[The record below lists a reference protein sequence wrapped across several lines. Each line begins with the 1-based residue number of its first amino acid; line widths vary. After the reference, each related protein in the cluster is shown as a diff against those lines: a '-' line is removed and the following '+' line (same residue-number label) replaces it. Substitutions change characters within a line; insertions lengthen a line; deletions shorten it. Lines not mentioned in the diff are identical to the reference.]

1 MKVGLFWDEAIS
13 LRSYYVKD
21 SEGHTFDDNPYI
33 YHHSVSSKCYPSTH
47 NFTFLWGDGIFL
59 NLSEWD
65 NLPNF
70 NFDVI
75 YQKAIAEYDSGEGT
89 KSSPVNEAMLT
100 APD

>member
-33 YHHSVSSKCYPSTH
+33 YHHSVSSKCYHQLIISL
-47 NFTFLWGDGIFL
+47 FFGVMESL

-65 NLPNF
+65 NLPDF
-70 NFDVI
+70 DFDVI
-75 YQKAIAEYDSGEGT
+75 FY
-89 KSSPVNEAMLT
+89 AMKEVVR
-100 APD
+100 